1 MTPSRKLAISIS
13 LPLDRS
19 IVFAPIR
26 ISPRARGSVRSASP
40 EKIGSFNSA
49 SAQVLPPETRRSTF
63 PETRLTWPTRPCGAH
78 SGGKGALASTAGTA
92 SVWVISCANTV
103 TSPATIAIQQMQRN
117 NRMGQTPPRVPYR
130 NFSR

>member
-13 LPLDRS
+13 LLLDRS

-40 EKIGSFNSA
+40 AKIGWFNSA
-49 SAQVLPPETRRSTF
+49 STQALPLEARRSRF
-63 PETRLTWPTRPCGAH
+63 PETRLTRPTRPGADQ
-78 SGGKGALASTAGTA
+78 SDGKGALASTAGTA
-92 SVWVISCANTV
+92 PACVNSCATAG
-103 TSPATIAIQQMQRN
+103 TSPATIAMQQVRIN
-117 NRMGQTPPRVPYR
+117 NRMGVTPPSVPCR